1 MNREQCNG
9 CVYFKSAGGEP
20 DAIKF
25 CHYLLH
31 TGQRRKVGQDDVCL
45 SRSKKKFTLYKRTRT
60 QKKTG

>member
-1 MNREQCNG
+1 MNREQCKG

-31 TGQRRKVGQDDVCL
+31 TGKRRKVGQDEVCL
-45 SRSKKKFTLYKRTRT
+45 SNSKKKFTLYRRSRT